1 MSGSRPFSSS
11 AADGA
16 SLAALGELVAI
27 VDRLRDPQG
36 GCPWDLAQTHSSLI
50 PYVLEEAHEV
60 ADAIRQGDDGHLA
73 EELGDLLLQ
82 VVLHARI
89 ASEAGRFDLAAVAR
103 SIAAKLVR
111 RHPHVFDPAAEPAD
125 DPEAVRRSWEAIKA
139 AERQERERAAAGPTP
154 QAQAASPLSDRL
166 AEKVRGQPALSGAMT
181 ISRKAAAAGFE
192 WDAMEGVWAKV
203 QEEMDELREA
213 VASGDRA
220 HAQEELGDVLFTLV
234 NVARWCDLDPE
245 EGLAGTNR
253 RFLDRFSRVEAAL
266 GGDLGGRGIAELEG
280 QWQAAKA
287 QIRAEQ
293 GPGPTNPPADPA
305 AGGS

>member
-50 PYVLEEAHEV
+50 HYVLEEAHEV

-111 RHPHVFDPAAEPAD
+111 RHPHVFDPAA
-125 DPEAVRRSWEAIKA
+125 
-139 AERQERERAAAGPTP
+139 
-154 QAQAASPLSDRL
+154 
-166 AEKVRGQPALSGAMT
+166 
-181 ISRKAAAAGFE
+181 
-192 WDAMEGVWAKV
+192 
-203 QEEMDELREA
+203 
-213 VASGDRA
+213 
-220 HAQEELGDVLFTLV
+220 
-234 NVARWCDLDPE
+234 
-245 EGLAGTNR
+245 
-253 RFLDRFSRVEAAL
+253 
-266 GGDLGGRGIAELEG
+266 
-280 QWQAAKA
+280 
-287 QIRAEQ
+287 
-293 GPGPTNPPADPA
+293 
-305 AGGS
+305 

>member
-1 MSGSRPFSSS
+1 MSGSRSLSTS
-11 AADGA
+11 DTDGA
-16 SLAALGELVAI
+16 TLEALAELVAI

-60 ADAIRQGDDGHLA
+60 ADAIRQGDDDHLA

-89 ASEAGRFDLAAVAR
+89 ASETERFDLAAVA
-103 SIAAKLVR
+103 SAITEKLVR
-111 RHPHVFDPAAEPAD
+111 RHPHVFDPEAERVD
-125 DPEAVRRSWEAIKA
+125 DPEAVRRSWEVIKA
-139 AERQERERAAAGPTP
+139 AERQQPAT
-154 QAQAASPLSDRL
+154 ASPLSDRL
-166 AEKVRGQPALSGAMT
+166 ALKVRGQPALAGAMT

-192 WDAMEGVWAKV
+192 WDAIEGVWAKV

-234 NVARWCDLDPE
+234 NVARWCNLDPE

-266 GGDLGGRGIAELEG
+266 GGDLGGRRLAELEG
-280 QWQAAKA
+280 HWQAAKA
-287 QIRAEQ
+287 QIRAEGGL
-293 GPGPTNPPADPA
+293 GPIRPPVDPA
-305 AGGS
+305 VGGS